1 MEQPTI
7 TEIDEKLWDR
17 VRVPECQ
24 TTNTEPVCETCH
36 SPDGFHDLKCGISSD
51 HDDEPDIVEEIEMTE
66 EAQHAIATLFAGCPP
81 EKLDI
86 AIREDGGVSVIFTGI
101 VKSQVTESPNT
112 YNLIISGSG
121 KRYILERILSD
132 EALASQT
139 DEQRAANCR
148 TFGEMDGDTLEGII
162 KTEFGRYD
170 AKKDPAAPIVI
181 KLKKGFDQIG
191 MRKFIKEIDVFLA
204 SRKGLPTTVKVTT
217 EEWARNIQH
226 FVFINAAK
234 KMFARYAEQGL
245 LAVLTFNGFL
255 EAANQMYC
263 IAYVKG
269 KPVGTGVQFKNVDP
283 ADFKRK
289 LIISTMNLHKYS
301 RLDLEDEGS
310 DDEDAD
316 LASDAPITEEDKAYI
331 QNLVNTLTAGAEKK
345 WDIPI
350 RPGY

>member
-17 VRVPECQ
+17 VRVIPFPECQ
-24 TTNTEPVCETCH
+24 TTNTEPMCETCH

-51 HDDEPDIVEEIEMTE
+51 HDDEQDDEPDIVEEIEMTE

-86 AIREDGGVSVIFTGI
+86 AIREDGGVSVIFTG
-101 VKSQVTESPNT
+101 VVTESPNT

-148 TFGEMDGDTLEGII
+148 TFSDASADGDTLEGII

-170 AKKDPAAPIVI
+170 AKKDLAAPIVI

-191 MRKFIKEIDVFLA
+191 MRKFIKKIDVFLV
-204 SRKGLPTTVKVTT
+204 SRKGLPTSVKVTT
-217 EEWARNIQH
+217 EDWARNTQH

-269 KPVGTGVQFKNVDP
+269 KPKAAGVEFKNIDP

-289 LIISTMNLHKYS
+289 LLISTMNLHKYS
-301 RLDLEDEGS
+301 RLDLEDGGS

-345 WDIPI
+345 
-350 RPGY
+350 